1 MSAVDRM
8 PTNRRRHIR
17 RSHPNLEAR
26 LGREIFPAAD
36 WSLGGIG
43 LRGLADC
50 LDRRSAGS
58 EITGYFGVSGEDI
71 AFKFSA
77 AIARIDT
84 IHDRVGL
91 DFTRLWPE
99 SAEIL
104 DDLFRRPPS
113 LRRPAALLGPRA
125 VLLKAFDAT
134 TARLARRWQS
144 PPPRG

>member
-1 MSAVDRM
+1 M

-36 WSLGGIG
+36 WSLGGLG

-50 LDRRSAGS
+50 LDRRSGGT
-58 EITGYFGVSGEDI
+58 EITGYFGLCGEDI

-77 AIARIDT
+77 TIARIDPDL
-84 IHDRVGL
+84 DRVGL
-91 DFTRLWPE
+91 DFTMLWPE

-104 DDLFRRPPS
+104 TDLFRRPPS
-113 LRRPAALLGPRA
+113 LRRPAPLLRPRNT
-125 VLLKAFDAT
+125 LSKAFDAT
-134 TARLARRWQS
+134 TARLSRRW
-144 PPPRG
+144 PAPPRD